1 MGSLVLPLLPYYTI
15 VLAFLQSSIEMPP
28 FTEHCLYHS
37 SKPRSCGF
45 HRTHIVT
52 FSHVDLPLLHL
63 LSPKLHTL
71 PLDSALG
78 YLCLLLGTVLL
89 SHTALLAVPPSTR
102 SQSCSLY
109 LVICVRRANS
119 RTVSKRSLLF
129 APHELIAREGATCAP
144 TPIDL

>member
-28 FTEHCLYHS
+28 FAAACTILLNLDHAASIEYTSSHFRMSIFHCCTYSHIS
-37 SKPRSCGF
+37 S
-45 HRTHIVT
+45 I
-52 FSHVDLPLLHL
+52 
-63 LSPKLHTL
+63 
-71 PLDSALG
+71 DSALG

-119 RTVSKRSLLF
+119 RAVSKRSLLF